1 MTGME
6 SFQQSRLNILLHT
19 CRNGDVH
26 GKGNDETTPKKD
38 RCDQGT
44 SATSFTLARA
54 MMKDIEP
61 LRSLLSRMA
70 DTGEY
75 EREGG
80 VET

>member
-1 MTGME
+1 ME
-6 SFQQSRLNILLHT
+6 SFQQSGLNISLHT

-38 RCDQGT
+38 RRDQGT
-44 SATSFTLARA
+44 STTSFTLVRA

-61 LRSLLSRMA
+61 LRSSLSRMA

-80 VET
+80 VETRD